1 MTLTRPAWLVLV
13 PLLLLAP
20 ATPATTV
27 MRQSIET
34 LTERAEIVVRGIV
47 EGAEGHAEV
56 SGQPFRLARVR
67 VQETLAGHAPTMLAI
82 RLPGGASTTGWACFI
97 AGVPDLVAGDEVL
110 LFLTRVPP
118 ATDQL

>member
-34 LTERAEIVVRGIV
+34 LTERADIGPE
-47 EGAEGHAEV
+47 A
-56 SGQPFRLARVR
+56 
-67 VQETLAGHAPTMLAI
+67 
-82 RLPGGASTTGWACFI
+82 
-97 AGVPDLVAGDEVL
+97 DD
-110 LFLTRVPP
+110 
-118 ATDQL
+118 